1 MEQFKS
7 IGTKQ
12 CFVDAVDKV
21 TGKAKYLDDISFSGL
36 LIGKILR
43 SPHPHARILS
53 IDTSEAE
60 QLKGVRAVIT
70 AKDCP
75 RNKFGMEIPDVDML
89 AVDKVRYVGDEVAAL
104 AADTEE
110 IAREAMKLNTVE
122 SDVLP
127 VIDDPVKAME
137 PAAASVHDDKPGN
150 IAKEYHLERGNVE
163 EDFAACDYVFEKEFS
178 THRVSGLYLEPFGAV
193 AQWESNGRLTVWT
206 GIQAAFQARNEI
218 AKALGIKPSMVN
230 VKCPFIGGAFGAKI

>member
-12 CFVDAVDKV
+12 CFVDALDKV
-21 TGKAKYLDDISFSGL
+21 TGKAKYLDDISFPGL

-60 QLKGVRAVIT
+60 KLSGVRAVIT

-89 AVDKVRYVGDEVAAL
+89 AVDKVRYVGDEVAAV
-104 AADTEE
+104 AADTDET
-110 IAREAMKLNTVE
+110 AREALKLIKVE
-122 SDVLP
+122 VVCRDLHLDPFDHKFLVGKFKGCHHQGFSKSLP
-127 VIDDPVKAME
+127 LPFC
-137 PAAASVHDDKPGN
+137 SHH
-150 IAKEYHLERGNVE
+150 Y
-163 EDFAACDYVFEKEFS
+163 FESCLSSQKN
-178 THRVSGLYLEPFGAV
+178 LMIYLE
-193 AQWESNGRLTVWT
+193 QNYS
-206 GIQAAFQARNEI
+206 
-218 AKALGIKPSMVN
+218 AKFYRSDLG
-230 VKCPFIGGAFGAKI
+230 F

>member
-12 CFVDAVDKV
+12 CFVDALDKV
-21 TGKAKYLDDISFSGL
+21 TGKAKYLDDISFPGL

-60 QLKGVRAVIT
+60 KLKGVRAVIT

-89 AVDKVRYVGDEVAAL
+89 AVDKVRYVGWGRIAQARVKLDAL
-104 AADTEE
+104 PLGRVMACGGD
-110 IAREAMKLNTVE
+110 NQ
-122 SDVLP
+122 
-127 VIDDPVKAME
+127 
-137 PAAASVHDDKPGN
+137 PGN
-150 IAKEYHLERGNVE
+150 FVLRDHFGLIESEGWGRNVARADMDLEAVGN
-163 EDFAACDYVFEKEFS
+163 A
-178 THRVSGLYLEPFGAV
+178 GLCRPTCHHV
-193 AQWESNGRLTVWT
+193 
-206 GIQAAFQARNEI
+206 
-218 AKALGIKPSMVN
+218 
-230 VKCPFIGGAFGAKI
+230 